1 MTTGHGKGAEAEAA
15 VGASV
20 AAGGELAER
29 EAAAP
34 EGRPG
39 VAVAAAP
46 DAAEVPGPAQP
57 AAPLYKPT
65 ASAAATAAL
74 TSSLVR
80 PVRVMASMVGRPARC
95 RCRRPLKWPT

>member
-46 DAAEVPGPAQP
+46 DAADAPGRPQPP
-57 AAPLYKPT
+57 AALHKTT
-65 ASAAATAAL
+65 ASGAATAAL
-74 TSSLVR
+74 TSSLTR
-80 PVRVMASMVGRPARC
+80 PVRVMASMVNRPARC
-95 RCRRPLKWPT
+95 GRRRPVKWPT